1 MPGVTWFEDLSPYT
15 YLEQD
20 RGEGML
26 NVGWLEPGHA
36 YSIGTV
42 PEEAT
47 AALATLA
54 LDPQRRTR
62 GFHTCGFCG
71 DAGGGSGQ
79 VPRGSAEIRVTGADG
94 TRYAAPTL
102 VVHYV
107 TSHGYLPPRGFLE
120 AAVAAAAPQ
129 PTPAPT
135 PDGPHPRR
143 PWWRRLLRPGRAG

>member
-71 DAGGGSGQ
+71 DAFFPHHHVSRPQAGQQRLALRLSGRFCRSPHKRSGGHWHGWCDTYR
-79 VPRGSAEIRVTGADG
+79 RGLHHGICEVQIPEDG
-94 TRYAAPTL
+94 
-102 VVHYV
+102 
-107 TSHGYLPPRGFLE
+107 
-120 AAVAAAAPQ
+120 
-129 PTPAPT
+129 
-135 PDGPHPRR
+135 
-143 PWWRRLLRPGRAG
+143 